1 MAKIVK
7 LTESDIQAIV
17 ERVIGDEL
25 PTEYKDNTDPERM
38 AEEWNEDETPVA
50 TDMDGEPGMDDD
62 LKADAPQRTPATSSE
77 ERYTVAKD
85 KNGTYYIINQLTGQI
100 LAKK

>member
-1 MAKIVK
+1 MAKIIK
-7 LTESDIQAIV
+7 LTESDIQSIV

-25 PTEYKDNTDPERM
+25 PTEYKDYTDPERM
-38 AEEWNEDETPVA
+38 AEEDAIEEPV
-50 TDMDGEPGMDDD
+50 DDTSSEIP
-62 LKADAPQRTPATSSE
+62 AAPERKLATSSE
-77 ERYTVAKD
+77 ERFTVAKD